1 MLHWLI
7 ALPLIALL
15 IERLIECLDALV
27 TLNLFH
33 WWRSAPPPPPRTFLQ
48 RPSRRSWRK
57 GQPAPAPA
65 HLDADGARVVHHI
78 GGDQLE
84 FPVNAY
90 QEAVLY
96 YEKEKAL
103 YRNQLKH
110 YLSRHGH
117 FLPRQADAT
126 GELWIQASGWH
137 RQLEFWLARRER
149 VPDVGKEA
157 QFARLARDISV
168 DTMINDR
175 TRIHTLEKLT
185 DYVFLRD
192 RHTYAAFTFLKRQVY
207 LILGIALGIL
217 VAELLGRQNLLPADP
232 TWSPTSAVVST
243 YASPAAHALRIA
255 IGALAGAL
263 SQPVHGVVN
272 WAASLG
278 RRQA

>member
-15 IERLIECLDALV
+15 TERLLECIDALG

-48 RPSRRSWRK
+48 RPSRRAWRK
-57 GQPAPAPA
+57 GKPAPAQVRADAKNA
-65 HLDADGARVVHHI
+65 HVVHRI
-78 GGDQLE
+78 GPDELQ
-84 FPVNAY
+84 FPVNSY

-110 YLSRHGH
+110 YLSKYGH

-126 GELWIQASGWH
+126 GELWVQSSGWH
-137 RQLEFWLARRER
+137 RQLECWLARREH

-157 QFARLARDISV
+157 QFARLARDINV

-175 TRIHTLEKLT
+175 TRIQTLEKLT
-185 DYVFLRD
+185 DYCYLRD
-192 RHTYAAFTFLKRQVY
+192 RHTFAAFAFLKRQVY
-207 LILGIALGIL
+207 LVLGIAIGIL
-217 VAELLGRQNLLPADP
+217 AAELLGGYNLLPADP
-232 TWSPTSAVVST
+232 TWSANSTVVST
-243 YASPAAHALRIA
+243 YAGPAARVLRIA

-263 SQPVHGVVN
+263 SQPIHGLVN
-272 WAASLG
+272 WAANAA
-278 RRQA
+278 RRGG